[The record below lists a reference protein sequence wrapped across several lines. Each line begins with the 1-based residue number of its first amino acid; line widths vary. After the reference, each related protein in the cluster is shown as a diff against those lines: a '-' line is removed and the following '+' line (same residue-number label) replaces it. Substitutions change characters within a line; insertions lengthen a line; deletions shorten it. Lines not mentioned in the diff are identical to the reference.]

1 MSMRSSRSVGAT
13 LSLLLALALAAC
25 GGEAAERSASE
36 RAEPG
41 ASATPAAERRSA
53 APTPSTEP
61 AEAPRTV
68 LFLGTSLTA
77 GYGVAPEQAYPALIQ
92 AKIDSAGLPYRVVN
106 AGVSGET
113 SAGALRRSEWLL
125 KQPFDVLVLETGA
138 NDMLRGMDLD
148 STRANLQH
156 ILDRVR
162 AERPDAVIVLE
173 GMMAPPNLGGA
184 YTRAFQ
190 QIYPEL
196 AEENGVPL
204 VPFLLEG
211 VAGER
216 ALNLADGIHP
226 NAAGQRRVAETVWAT
241 LGPVLEK
248 RRDSGSGIRDSG
260 GM

>member
-1 MSMRSSRSVGAT
+1 MSMRTSRSVGAT
-13 LSLLLALALAAC
+13 ISLVLALVLAAC
-25 GGEAAERSASE
+25 GGEAAERSAVA

-41 ASATPAAERRSA
+41 AAAAASAPAAE
-53 APTPSTEP
+53 PN
-61 AEAPRTV
+61 EAPHTV

-113 SAGALRRSEWLL
+113 SAGALRRTDWLL
-125 KQPFDVLVLETGA
+125 RQPFDVLVLETGA

-148 STRANLQH
+148 STRANLQR

-162 AERPDAVIVLE
+162 AERPDATIVLE

-196 AEENGVPL
+196 AKENGVPL

-216 ALNLADGIHP
+216 DFNLADGIHP

-248 RRDSGSGIRDSG
+248 RQDSGSGIRDSG

>member
-1 MSMRSSRSVGAT
+1 MSMRTSRSVGAT
-13 LSLLLALALAAC
+13 ISLVLALVLAAC
-25 GGEAAERSASE
+25 GGEAAERSAAAH
-36 RAEPG
+36 AEP
-41 ASATPAAERRSA
+41 ATAAAAPESSAAELAPAAEPNV
-53 APTPSTEP
+53 APH
-61 AEAPRTV
+61 TV
-68 LFLGTSLTA
+68 LFLGTALTA
-77 GYGVAPEQAYPALIQ
+77 GYGVAPVQAYPALIQ

-113 SAGALRRSEWLL
+113 SAGALRRTDWLL
-125 KQPFDVLVLETGA
+125 RQPFDVLVLETGA

-148 STRANLQH
+148 STRANLQR

-162 AERPDAVIVLE
+162 AERPDATIVLE

-248 RRDSGSGIRDSG
+248 RQDSGSGIRDSG